1 MTTPKCHCD
10 ICLSELPIESFRRL
24 KCGHCLCTTCIV
36 GILKTRPLCPQ
47 CRAPV
52 LEKDPQ
58 PIYLTIVGTKP
69 IALVVAEGIEKMD
82 AEAKLVSV
90 RAAER
95 KLQQV
100 ADEQKRV
107 CGETMPELL
116 IAIEDFKVRI
126 TPMFAKTRSQ
136 QTEIEALKKKLE
148 EAEAM
153 REQADR
159 ATGLAGELA
168 ILRTEQMTR
177 VSELKDA
184 YMKRDRERARA
195 DAADAQVL
203 RAQRLEAEAEAEVRK
218 LKGFLERGTEDR
230 HGQKNKITGL
240 QKDKADL
247 EQQVQDLRS
256 ELWELRTKA
265 SARSEYTD
273 LEIEETFPSEYS
285 ENSSPHRV
293 SGSRSGML
301 AFEGMPQPG
310 FGSDWQ
316 LSRGTKRKER
326 DEVPSGFPLALSN
339 GRTTIAVQIG
349 PKHTRRVKVR

>member
-1 MTTPKCHCD
+1 MTTPRCHCD

-36 GILKTRPLCPQ
+36 GILKTRPVCPQ

-52 LEKDPQ
+52 REKEPQ

-69 IALVVAEGIEKMD
+69 IALVVTEGIDQMD
-82 AEAKLVSV
+82 AETKLVSM

-95 KLQQV
+95 KLRQV

-107 CGETMPELL
+107 CGETVPELL
-116 IAIEDFKVRI
+116 RAIEEFKVRI

-136 QTEIEALKKKLE
+136 QTEIEALKQKLG

-153 REQADR
+153 REQAER
-159 ATGLAGELA
+159 ATALSGELA
-168 ILRTEQMTR
+168 ILRADQVTR

-203 RAQRLEAEAEAEVRK
+203 RAQRLEAEAQTEVRK
-218 LKGFLERGTEDR
+218 LKGFLERGTEDI
-230 HGQKNKITGL
+230 ITL

-247 EQQVQDLRS
+247 EQQVQDLMG
-256 ELWELRTKA
+256 ELWELRNQA
-265 SARSEYTD
+265 PARFEDRD
-273 LEIEETFPSEYS
+273 LELE
-285 ENSSPHRV
+285 
-293 SGSRSGML
+293 
-301 AFEGMPQPG
+301 
-310 FGSDWQ
+310 
-316 LSRGTKRKER
+316 
-326 DEVPSGFPLALSN
+326 
-339 GRTTIAVQIG
+339 
-349 PKHTRRVKVR
+349 